1 MARIEHVALWVKHL
15 DKMRDFYLKYFNVY
29 AGEKYTNL
37 KKSYSSYFISF
48 SDGCRLELMH
58 RPDILDLPSEEA
70 AYGGWAHIA
79 ISLGSKEKVLDL
91 TEKLRK
97 DGFTVKG
104 EPRYTGDGYFES
116 VILDPENNPIELT
129 I

>member
-1 MARIEHVALWVKHL
+1 MVRIEHVALWVKDL
-15 DKMRDFYLKYFNVY
+15 EKMKDFYLRYFDVN
-29 AGEKYTNL
+29 AGEKYTNP
-37 KKSYSSYFISF
+37 KKSYSSYFINF

-58 RPDILDLPSEEA
+58 LPDILDLPSSGEE
-70 AYGGWAHIA
+70 YGGWAHIA

-91 TEKLRK
+91 TEKLRE

-116 VILDPENNPIELT
+116 VILDPENNPVELT